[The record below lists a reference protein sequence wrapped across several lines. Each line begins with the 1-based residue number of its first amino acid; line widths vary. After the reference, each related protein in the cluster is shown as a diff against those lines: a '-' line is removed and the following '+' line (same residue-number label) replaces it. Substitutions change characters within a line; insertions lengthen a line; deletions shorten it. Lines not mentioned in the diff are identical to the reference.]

1 MTNKTNMFGDWDGV
15 ERRISEEERRKVCF
29 LHQEQIHEIESDI
42 KKNEAKIGVLEV
54 FRGRA
59 EIVGVIA
66 VIIFIGSFTYTKY
79 HKDDA
84 RVEFT
89 SIKAN
94 VARNA
99 ERIFDNRGDYK
110 VVMADLRNL
119 IKTVDESN
127 RQLSKIADSM
137 SKESKYGEQKEL

>member
-1 MTNKTNMFGDWDGV
+1 MSGENIKYGVWDGV
-15 ERRISEEERRKVCF
+15 ERRLNEEERRKICF
-29 LHQEQIHEIESDI
+29 LHQEQIHEIETDI
-42 KKNEAKIGVLEV
+42 KTNELRIGLLEI

-66 VIIFIGSFTYTKY
+66 AMIFIGSFSYTKT
-79 HKDDA
+79 HKDNA

-89 SIKAN
+89 EIKMN
-94 VARNA
+94 VSRNS

-110 VVMADLRNL
+110 VLMADLRNL

-127 RQLSKIADSM
+127 KQLSRIAEYVS
-137 SKESKYGEQKEL
+137 ESNKDEKK